1 VKFGHFATAFKPKP
15 GARPDPAGR
24 ISVATSRQR
33 VVRRRTGSG
42 RAAQFERRL
51 TIASSDRMG
60 RRRQGLP
67 LPPRVGPERQPDRQ
81 DPDCNGM
88 LPPPAGCSGMRTKDE
103 IMKLAILRTLST
115 AALIGL
121 AATGAMAQ
129 NYNVPLS
136 LDADSAA
143 APIQSDRMLAALARV
158 PVGEYTNNE
167 MLRIAEARKDGDTG
181 LLNFYLSHTNRL
193 VQTRG
198 VTEVQTGPVNP
209 MTADDPNAN

>member
-1 VKFGHFATAFKPKP
+1 
-15 GARPDPAGR
+15 
-24 ISVATSRQR
+24 
-33 VVRRRTGSG
+33 
-42 RAAQFERRL
+42 
-51 TIASSDRMG
+51 
-60 RRRQGLP
+60 
-67 LPPRVGPERQPDRQ
+67 
-81 DPDCNGM
+81 
-88 LPPPAGCSGMRTKDE
+88 
-103 IMKLAILRTLST
+103 MKLAILRTLST